1 MGAFTTYQQ
10 DTTGTKNLNLTLQK
24 TKGLQDL
31 MTTLKPVSI
40 LEMPERKTEEQK
52 PAPKKYTAAQ
62 IRNWQIQQERKLL
75 VDSSRFISPRPV
87 TEISYSIPETP
98 GIILP
103 VKQLR
108 ETHTDWLTVLIF
120 LCLIV
125 FASMRYTY
133 QKYMSH
139 LFLSLFN
146 YSTAARLLEE
156 KKYPVLHGAYRL
168 DIIFYITFSIFIFQ
182 LLNLIR
188 WENAF
193 TNPAYFFMILGFVL
207 LYFLIKK
214 LVYLTLGIVFET
226 TSETREFL
234 FNMDNINRM
243 LGLILLPV
251 VILISFA
258 PVSNPVFIVFLGLTL
273 AVIFNLLLLQR
284 GINIL
289 LKKQFSIFYLFLY
302 LCTLEFLPLLLI
314 YKVVVE

>member
-1 MGAFTTYQQ
+1 MRAFTTYQQ
-10 DTTGTKNLNLTLQK
+10 DTAGTKSLNLTLPE

-31 MTTLKPVSI
+31 MTTRKPVSV
-40 LEMPERKTEEQK
+40 LEMPERNTGEQK
-52 PAPKKYTAAQ
+52 PAPQKYTAAQ

-75 VDSSRFISPRPV
+75 VDSSRFISPRTG
-87 TEISYSIPETP
+87 TEISYSVPDTP

-103 VKQLR
+103 VRQLR
-108 ETHTDWLTVLIF
+108 ETHTDWLTILIF

-125 FASMRYTY
+125 FATMRYTY

-139 LFLSLFN
+139 LFLSIFN
-146 YSTAARLLEE
+146 YATSIRLLEE
-156 KKYPVLHGAYRL
+156 KKYPVIHGAYRL
-168 DIIFYITFSIFIFQ
+168 DIIFYITFSIFVFQ
-182 LLNLIR
+182 VLNLIR
-188 WENAF
+188 WENAY
-193 TNPAYFFMILGFVL
+193 TRPSYFFMILGFVL
-207 LYFLIKK
+207 LYFLVKK
-214 LVYLTLGIVFET
+214 MAYLMLGIVFES

-243 LGLILLPV
+243 LGLFLLPV
-251 VILISFA
+251 VILVSFA
-258 PVSNPVFIVFLGLTL
+258 PVSNPVFIVFSGLTI
-273 AVIFNLLLLQR
+273 AIIFNLLLLQR